1 MLIYPPL
8 VRYLEKLT
16 IFSSRADGPEP
27 TAKIRLDMQKAMQSD
42 AAVFRTQSS
51 LDEGVEKMRKIYKNF
66 DNVGIK
72 DRSMIWNS

>member
-1 MLIYPPL
+1 MTKAVNY
-8 VRYLEKLT
+8 
-16 IFSSRADGPEP
+16 SRADGSEP

-42 AAVFRTQSS
+42 AAVFRTQQS